1 MTDRRGTT
9 TPLLELHGISK
20 SFGSVQALSDVEFE
34 VMPGEVMALVGDNGA
49 GKSTLI
55 KCVAGTHSPDSGEI
69 VFDGETVHIHG
80 PKDAAK
86 LGIEVVYQ
94 DLALCDNLDVVQNMY
109 LGREAR
115 DWLHRLKEPVME
127 AKTAETMKGL
137 AVTTIR
143 SIRQPVA
150 TLSGGQRQSVAVARA
165 VMWNSRLVILDEPTA
180 ALGVAQTQQVLELV
194 ERLAE
199 QGLAVVLISHNLH
212 DIFEVAH
219 RITVLRLGRNVAVY
233 EREQDDAAGGRLRR
247 SRPAFRRR
255 SPGSR
260 RRSRSPREHGR
271 DGRRSRSRARESF
284 FGRTLDNIRGGTLGS
299 WPVLIGLAV
308 IVIFFSFKA
317 ENFLSPGNFSNI
329 ITQMAGTTL
338 LAYGVVFVLLIG
350 EIDLS
355 ISYIS
360 GIAGVVVA
368 KLTVPDGNEV
378 AGIVAILLAVAVVR
392 VDRRVPGVVRRLH
405 RRAGVRGHARRLSDL
420 AGRDPE
426 VDRGRGRDRDP
437 GQRRSTT
444 PPTTSSRRRPAGSSP
459 PSSSASTSR
468 SIVSTFVSHR
478 RHGVAV
484 RDPWL
489 LVAKVVVVV
498 AATVFVVVVSNRDR
512 GVPFV
517 LLLMIA
523 SLLVLTFVAK
533 RTTFGRHVYAVGG
546 NAEAARRAGINVAR
560 VRLIVFM
567 ISGAM
572 AGLGGVVL
580 AARLNSVDLN
590 AGGGTLLIDAI
601 AAAVIGGT
609 SLFGGRGEVKD
620 ALFGALV
627 IATIANGLNTLNL
640 TQGVI
645 FITTGCILLFAV
657 TLDTILRRRQRK
669 AGR

>member
-1 MTDRRGTT
+1 VSVDATAAA
-9 TPLLELHGISK
+9 PAAVPE
-20 SFGSVQALSDVEFE
+20 SF
-34 VMPGEVMALVGDNGA
+34 
-49 GKSTLI
+49 
-55 KCVAGTHSPDSGEI
+55 
-69 VFDGETVHIHG
+69 
-80 PKDAAK
+80 
-86 LGIEVVYQ
+86 
-94 DLALCDNLDVVQNMY
+94 
-109 LGREAR
+109 LGRVR
-115 DWLHRLKEPVME
+115 
-127 AKTAETMKGL
+127 
-137 AVTTIR
+137 
-143 SIRQPVA
+143 
-150 TLSGGQRQSVAVARA
+150 
-165 VMWNSRLVILDEPTA
+165 
-180 ALGVAQTQQVLELV
+180 
-194 ERLAE
+194 
-199 QGLAVVLISHNLH
+199 
-212 DIFEVAH
+212 
-219 RITVLRLGRNVAVY
+219 
-233 EREQDDAAGGRLRR
+233 
-247 SRPAFRRR
+247 
-255 SPGSR
+255 
-260 RRSRSPREHGR
+260 
-271 DGRRSRSRARESF
+271 
-284 FGRTLDNIRGGTLGS
+284 DNIRGGNLGS
-299 WPVLIGLAV
+299 WPVLVGLTV

-368 KLTVPDGNEV
+368 QLTVPDGNEV
-378 AGIVAILLAVAVVR
+378 AGIVAIVAAIAVCALIGAFQGSFVAFIGVPAFVVTLAGYQIWQGAIQKSIEKEGVIVIQDETVNNTANYFFSERAGWIIAAVVCL
-392 VDRRVPGVVRRLH
+392 VY
-405 RRAGVRGHARRLSDL
+405 
-420 AGRDPE
+420 
-426 VDRGRGRDRDP
+426 
-437 GQRRSTT
+437 
-444 PPTTSSRRRPAGSSP
+444 AGSV
-459 PSSSASTSR
+459 ASGAISN
-468 SIVSTFVSHR
+468 R
-478 RHGVAV
+478 RHGVPI
-484 RDPWL
+484 RDAWL
-489 LVAKVVVVV
+489 LPVKVAIVVAVTVVVVIIC
-498 AATVFVVVVSNRDR
+498 NRDR

-523 SLLVLTFVAK
+523 ALLVLTFLAK

-560 VRLIVFM
+560 VRVVVFM

-609 SLFGGRGEVKD
+609 SLFGGRGEVRD

-645 FITTGCILLFAV
+645 FITTGAILLFAV

>member
-1 MTDRRGTT
+1 VSTD
-9 TPLLELHGISK
+9 
-20 SFGSVQALSDVEFE
+20 
-34 VMPGEVMALVGDNGA
+34 
-49 GKSTLI
+49 
-55 KCVAGTHSPDSGEI
+55 
-69 VFDGETVHIHG
+69 
-80 PKDAAK
+80 
-86 LGIEVVYQ
+86 
-94 DLALCDNLDVVQNMY
+94 
-109 LGREAR
+109 
-115 DWLHRLKEPVME
+115 
-127 AKTAETMKGL
+127 
-137 AVTTIR
+137 
-143 SIRQPVA
+143 
-150 TLSGGQRQSVAVARA
+150 
-165 VMWNSRLVILDEPTA
+165 PTA
-180 ALGVAQTQQVLELV
+180 AAP
-194 ERLAE
+194 A
-199 QGLAVVLISHNLH
+199 
-212 DIFEVAH
+212 
-219 RITVLRLGRNVAVY
+219 VAVP
-233 EREQDDAAGGRLRR
+233 D
-247 SRPAFRRR
+247 
-255 SPGSR
+255 
-260 RRSRSPREHGR
+260 
-271 DGRRSRSRARESF
+271 SF
-284 FGRTLDNIRGGTLGS
+284 FARTIDNIRGGNLGS
-299 WPVLIGLAV
+299 LPVMIGLAL
-308 IVIFFSFKA
+308 IVLFFSFKA
-317 ENFLSPGNFSNI
+317 DNFLSPGNFSNI

-368 KLTVPDGNEV
+368 KLTIPDGNEV
-378 AGIVAILLAVAVVR
+378 AGIVAILLAIAVCALIGAFQGSFVAFIGVPAFVVT
-392 VDRRVPGVVRRLH
+392 
-405 RRAGVRGHARRLSDL
+405 L
-420 AGRDPE
+420 AGYQIWQGVIQKAIESEGVIVIQD
-426 VDRGRGRDRDP
+426 
-437 GQRRSTT
+437 STVNNT
-444 PPTTSSRRRPAGSSP
+444 ANYFFSEKAGWII
-459 PSSSASTSR
+459 AAIVLGIYGA

-489 LVAKVVVVV
+489 LIAKFIAV
-498 AATVFVVVVSNRDR
+498 AAATIFVVVVSNRDR

-523 SLLVLTFVAK
+523 ALLVLTFVAK

-560 VRLIVFM
+560 VRVIVFM
-567 ISGAM
+567 ISGVM

-657 TLDTILRRRQRK
+657 TLDTILRRRQQR

>member
-1 MTDRRGTT
+1 VSTD
-9 TPLLELHGISK
+9 
-20 SFGSVQALSDVEFE
+20 
-34 VMPGEVMALVGDNGA
+34 
-49 GKSTLI
+49 
-55 KCVAGTHSPDSGEI
+55 
-69 VFDGETVHIHG
+69 
-80 PKDAAK
+80 
-86 LGIEVVYQ
+86 
-94 DLALCDNLDVVQNMY
+94 
-109 LGREAR
+109 
-115 DWLHRLKEPVME
+115 
-127 AKTAETMKGL
+127 
-137 AVTTIR
+137 
-143 SIRQPVA
+143 
-150 TLSGGQRQSVAVARA
+150 
-165 VMWNSRLVILDEPTA
+165 PTA
-180 ALGVAQTQQVLELV
+180 AAP
-194 ERLAE
+194 A
-199 QGLAVVLISHNLH
+199 
-212 DIFEVAH
+212 
-219 RITVLRLGRNVAVY
+219 VAVP
-233 EREQDDAAGGRLRR
+233 DT
-247 SRPAFRRR
+247 FF
-255 SPGSR
+255 
-260 RRSRSPREHGR
+260 
-271 DGRRSRSRARESF
+271 AR
-284 FGRTLDNIRGGTLGS
+284 TIDNIRGGNLGS
-299 WPVLIGLAV
+299 LPVMIGLAL
-308 IVIFFSFKA
+308 IVVFFSFKA
-317 ENFLSPGNFSNI
+317 DNFLSPGNFSNI

-368 KLTVPDGNEV
+368 KLTIPDGNEV
-378 AGIVAILLAVAVVR
+378 AGIVAILLAIAVCALIGAFQGSFVAFIGVPAFVVTLAGYQIWQ
-392 VDRRVPGVVRRLH
+392 GVIQKAIEAEGVIVIQDSTVNNTANYFFSE
-405 RRAGVRGHARRLSDL
+405 RAGWIIALIVLGIYGA
-420 AGRDPE
+420 
-426 VDRGRGRDRDP
+426 
-437 GQRRSTT
+437 
-444 PPTTSSRRRPAGSSP
+444 
-459 PSSSASTSR
+459 

-489 LVAKVVVVV
+489 LIAKFIAV
-498 AATVFVVVVSNRDR
+498 AAATIFVVVVSNRDR

-523 SLLVLTFVAK
+523 ALLVLTFVAK

-560 VRLIVFM
+560 VRVIVFM
-567 ISGAM
+567 ISGVM

-657 TLDTILRRRQRK
+657 TLDTILRRRQQR

>member
-1 MTDRRGTT
+1 MSTD
-9 TPLLELHGISK
+9 
-20 SFGSVQALSDVEFE
+20 
-34 VMPGEVMALVGDNGA
+34 
-49 GKSTLI
+49 
-55 KCVAGTHSPDSGEI
+55 
-69 VFDGETVHIHG
+69 
-80 PKDAAK
+80 
-86 LGIEVVYQ
+86 
-94 DLALCDNLDVVQNMY
+94 
-109 LGREAR
+109 
-115 DWLHRLKEPVME
+115 
-127 AKTAETMKGL
+127 
-137 AVTTIR
+137 
-143 SIRQPVA
+143 
-150 TLSGGQRQSVAVARA
+150 
-165 VMWNSRLVILDEPTA
+165 PTA
-180 ALGVAQTQQVLELV
+180 AAP
-194 ERLAE
+194 A
-199 QGLAVVLISHNLH
+199 
-212 DIFEVAH
+212 
-219 RITVLRLGRNVAVY
+219 VAVP
-233 EREQDDAAGGRLRR
+233 DT
-247 SRPAFRRR
+247 FF
-255 SPGSR
+255 
-260 RRSRSPREHGR
+260 
-271 DGRRSRSRARESF
+271 AR
-284 FGRTLDNIRGGTLGS
+284 TIDNIRGGNLGS
-299 WPVLIGLAV
+299 LPVMIGLAL
-308 IVIFFSFKA
+308 IVVFFSFKA
-317 ENFLSPGNFSNI
+317 DNFLSPGNFSNI

-368 KLTVPDGNEV
+368 KLTIPDGNEV
-378 AGIVAILLAVAVVR
+378 AGIVAILLAIGVCALIGAFQGSFVAFIGVPAFVVTLAGYQIWQ
-392 VDRRVPGVVRRLH
+392 GVIQKAIESEGVIVIQDSTVNNTANYFFSE
-405 RRAGVRGHARRLSDL
+405 RAGWIIALIVLGIYGA
-420 AGRDPE
+420 
-426 VDRGRGRDRDP
+426 
-437 GQRRSTT
+437 
-444 PPTTSSRRRPAGSSP
+444 
-459 PSSSASTSR
+459 

-489 LVAKVVVVV
+489 LIAKFIAV
-498 AATVFVVVVSNRDR
+498 AAATIFVVVVSNRDR

-523 SLLVLTFVAK
+523 ALLVLTFVAK

-560 VRLIVFM
+560 VRVIVFM
-567 ISGAM
+567 ISGVM

-645 FITTGCILLFAV
+645 FITTGGILLFVV
-657 TLDTILRRRQRK
+657 TLDTILRRRQRA